1 VGKARTAPDAIVK
14 ARERARRA
22 MIRIP
27 LDGYTI
33 PHEVV
38 GRSGAAVVL
47 LKPASRGTGIIAGGA
62 VRQIL
67 EVSGI
72 ADVLT
77 KSLGKGTVFNRAKA
91 TFEALRQLRDP
102 HRLAAS
108 RGKGVEELLGRPV
121 IDPYAQQEAQ
131 PTAAASAEQQQAG
144 AEEEEQAE

>member
-1 VGKARTAPDAIVK
+1 
-14 ARERARRA
+14 
-22 MIRIP
+22 
-27 LDGYTI
+27 
-33 PHEVV
+33 
-38 GRSGAAVVL
+38 
-47 LKPASRGTGIIAGGA
+47 
-62 VRQIL
+62 
-67 EVSGI
+67 
-72 ADVLT
+72 VLT